1 MFGGFTLNGFQVN
14 QLFREGGGGAR
25 PKAPPHVNGLMNR

>member
-14 QLFREGGGGAR
+14 QLFREGGGAL
-25 PKAPPHVNGLMNR
+25 KSPPPRSEWVKE

>member
-14 QLFREGGGGAR
+14 QLFREGGGGGGGR
-25 PKAPPHVNGLMNR
+25 PPQTPPPIWMG